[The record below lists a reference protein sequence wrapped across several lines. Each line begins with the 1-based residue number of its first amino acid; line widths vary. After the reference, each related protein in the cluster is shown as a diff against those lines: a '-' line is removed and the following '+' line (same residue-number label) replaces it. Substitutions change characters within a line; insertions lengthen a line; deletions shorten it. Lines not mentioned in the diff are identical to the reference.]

1 MKILQIALSL
11 GGGGAE
17 RIVTDL
23 SNRLVTMGN
32 HEVVILTI
40 LDDRD
45 PRNVHYLKELS
56 PKVRVINLHCK
67 SGLQA
72 KAFWRVFKTIKQE
85 KPDIAHIHFSP
96 LLLLLPVLGLSG
108 ISFFQ
113 TIHNLPERIWRNYGL
128 VKRMVTSYLYKIQKI
143 QPVTISPT
151 CQQSYRRLYK
161 VANDICITNGSEPL
175 KTTEAVEAVKAE
187 IKKIKPSANTLV
199 FIHVARHAPQKNH
212 TRLFEA
218 FRRLEKE
225 ECDFILLV
233 VGDKYGS
240 LADAYKDN
248 KHIFFMG
255 LKDNVGDYMAQA
267 DFFVLSS
274 NYEGLP
280 MTMLEA
286 MSMGVIPISTP
297 AGGVVDVIEEGK
309 NGYIAADFEDESF
322 YQKIKQAIKEKG
334 RISPETI
341 KDDYVKRFSMKRCA
355 EAYYKAYQKETNYF
369 ES

>member
-23 SNRLVTMGN
+23 SNRLLTMGN
-32 HEVVILTI
+32 YEVAILTI
-40 LDDRD
+40 LDDED
-45 PRNVHYLKELS
+45 PRNVHYMKALS

-67 SGLQA
+67 SGLQI
-72 KAFWRVFKTIKQE
+72 KVFWRVFKTIKQE
-85 KPDIAHIHFSP
+85 KPDIVHIHFSP
-96 LLLLLPVLGLSG
+96 LLLLFPVLGLSG

-128 VKRMVTSYLYKIQKI
+128 IKRMVTSYLYKTQKI
-143 QPVTISPT
+143 QPVTISPM
-151 CQQSYRRLYK
+151 CQQSYRRLYN
-161 VANDICITNGSEPL
+161 VANDICIINGSEPL
-175 KTTEAVEAVKAE
+175 KTTETEEAVKAE
-187 IKKIKPSANTLV
+187 IKKIKPSTDTLV
-199 FIHVARHAPQKNH
+199 FIHVARHAAQKNH
-212 TRLFEA
+212 TRLFEG
-218 FRRLEKE
+218 FRRLEKDGY
-225 ECDFILLV
+225 DFVLLV
-233 VGDKYGS
+233 VGDNYGS

-274 NYEGLP
+274 DYEGLP

-297 AGGVVDVIEEGK
+297 AGGVVNVIEDGK
-309 NGYIAADFEDESF
+309 NGYITADFDDESF
-322 YQKIKQAIKEKG
+322 YQKIKQAINEKG

-341 KDDYVKRFSMKRCA
+341 KDDYEKRFSMRSCA
-355 EAYYKAYQKETNYF
+355 EAYYKAYHK
-369 ES
+369 SKK

>member
-1 MKILQIALSL
+1 MKILQISLSL

-23 SNRLVTMGN
+23 SNRLVTMCN

-45 PRNVHYLKELS
+45 PRNVLYMKALS
-56 PKVRVINLHCK
+56 PKVRVINLHCE

-72 KAFWRVFKTIKQE
+72 KALWGVFKTIKRE
-85 KPDIAHIHFSP
+85 KPSIVHNHFSP
-96 LLLLLPVLGLSG
+96 PLLLFPVFGLSD
-108 ISFFQ
+108 ISYIQ
-113 TIHNLPERIWRNYGL
+113 TIHNLPESLWRKYGL
-128 VKRMVTSYLYKIQKI
+128 FKKMVSSYLYKTQKI
-143 QPVTISPT
+143 QPVTISPI

-161 VANDICITNGSEPL
+161 VANDICIINGSEPL
-175 KTTEAVEAVKAE
+175 KTTEAAKAVKAE
-187 IKKIKPSANTLV
+187 IEEIKPSADTLV

-212 TRLFEA
+212 ARLLDA
-218 FRRLEKE
+218 FCRLEKDGY
-225 ECDFILLV
+225 DFILLV
-233 VGDKYGS
+233 VGDNYGS

-274 NYEGLP
+274 DYEGLP

-297 AGGVVDVIEEGK
+297 AGGVVDVIEDGK
-309 NGYIAADFEDESF
+309 NGYITADFDEESF
-322 YQKIKQAIKEKG
+322 YQKIKQAINEKG

-341 KDDYVKRFSMKRCA
+341 KDDYEKSFSMKICA
-355 EAYYKAYQKETNYF
+355 EAYYKAYQNNA
-369 ES
+369 